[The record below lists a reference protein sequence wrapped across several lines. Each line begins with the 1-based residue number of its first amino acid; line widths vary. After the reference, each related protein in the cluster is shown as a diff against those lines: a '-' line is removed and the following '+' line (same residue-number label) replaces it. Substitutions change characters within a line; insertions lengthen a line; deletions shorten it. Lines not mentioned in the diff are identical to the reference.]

1 MCWMLEV
8 SKSGYYAWQKRPES
22 KRSKERKALSQKIKT
37 IHENSRRTYGS
48 ARIHACLLEAKE
60 SCSRPRVAGIMRELG
75 LEGKRKGK
83 IRHKTTDSTHA
94 HAIAE
99 NRLERNFSAEKP
111 NQKWVAD
118 LTYIPTL
125 EGWMF
130 LAVVL
135 LAHTTAPD
143 GLFALDLFSRRI
155 VGWSISESLE
165 AKVVL
170 DALEMARS
178 SRNPGAGLLHHSD
191 RGVQYSAVAH
201 RLALE
206 HFGAISSMSR
216 KGNCWD
222 NAVVESFFGT
232 LKCELNLEKPIG
244 FRAET
249 RGLVFEWIEV
259 WYNRERRHSSLG
271 FLAPTVFEERHH
283 TLFCASTKS

>member
-125 EGWMF
+125 EGWVF

-135 LAHTTAPD
+135 
-143 GLFALDLFSRRI
+143 DLFSRKI

-178 SRNPGAGLLHHSD
+178 SRNPGAGLLYHSD

-222 NAVVESFFGT
+222 NAVAESLFGT
-232 LKCELNLEKPIG
+232 LKCELDLEQAIG
-244 FRAET
+244 SRAET
-249 RGLVFEWIEV
+249 RAIIFEWIEV

-271 FLAPTVFEERHH
+271 FLAPVVFEERHH